1 MRARIFENNMNE
13 NQKRKNRFLTSI
25 FWKISAIF
33 LLTLLVLSVIYLY
46 ISVYTAEMYFQE
58 AGQKLNAEVAPHIAD
73 ENKCFINGEANEEVL
88 KEVFHD
94 VMVINPSIEVYLL
107 NTEGKILTYFAPDK
121 VIKLDYVP
129 LDPIKEFIEVGT
141 STFVMGVDPK
151 NETVMKG
158 FSASEVYEDSVLMGY
173 MYVILGG
180 EEYEN
185 ATQFVFGSYM
195 LRLGLRSM
203 TITLVAAA
211 LFSLIALAF
220 ITRNLSK
227 IIYVT
232 RKFKEGDL
240 NARIKFKSSG
250 ELGEF
255 ADSFNEMADTIV
267 SNIEE
272 MKTMDN
278 LRRELVANVSHD
290 LRTPL
295 ATIQGYIETIL
306 MKADTLSEED
316 KKKYMQT
323 IFSSTERL
331 KNLVEELF
339 ELSKLEAR
347 ETVPNPE
354 PFSIAEL
361 VQDVQQKNLIIAE
374 PKKID
379 LSLKFSYDLPLVYAD
394 IGMMEKVLQN
404 LLDNAIKFTPEG
416 GNITISLSPQDEE
429 ILLSV
434 KDTGAGINSKD
445 LSHIFDRYQKA
456 ERTNMHDNVGL
467 GLGLA
472 IVKKILEVHNIAIDV
487 KSAEGKGTS
496 FSFKIPIYKGKPVLS
511 KEAEIG

>member
-1 MRARIFENNMNE
+1 MNNISKGYNSFFNSLFWRIGAT
-13 NQKRKNRFLTSI
+13 FLV
-25 FWKISAIF
+25 
-33 LLTLLVLSVIYLY
+33 TLLILSAVYLY

-58 AGQKLNAEVAPHIAD
+58 ASQKLNAEIAPHIAGD
-73 ENKCFINGEANEEVL
+73 NRCFINGEVNEEIL
-88 KEVFHD
+88 KEVFHN
-94 VMVINPSIEVYLL
+94 VMIINPSIEVYLL
-107 NTEGKILTYFAPDK
+107 DTEGKILTYFAPNK
-121 VIKLDYVP
+121 VIKLEYVP
-129 LDPIKEFIEVGT
+129 LEPIKEFIEVGA
-141 STFVMGVDPK
+141 SSFVMGIDPK
-151 NETVMKG
+151 NETAMKG
-158 FSASEVYEDSVLMGY
+158 FSASEVFEDSTLRGY
-173 MYVILGG
+173 IYVILGG

-195 LRLGLRSM
+195 LRLGVRSM
-203 TITLVAAA
+203 AITLIAAA
-211 LFSLIALAF
+211 LISLIALAF
-220 ITRNLSK
+220 ITRNLRK
-227 IIYVT
+227 IILVI
-232 RKFKEGDL
+232 RRFKEGDL
-240 NARIKFKSSG
+240 NTRVKLKGKG

-255 ADSFNEMADTIV
+255 ASSFNEMADTIV
-267 SNIEE
+267 RNMEE

-306 MKADTLSEED
+306 MKADSISDED

-361 VQDVQQKNLIIAE
+361 VQDIQQKNLIITE
-374 PKKID
+374 PQKID
-379 LSLKFSYDLPLVYAD
+379 LSLEFPFNLPLVYAD

-404 LLDNAIKFTPEG
+404 LLDNAIKFTPDG
-416 GNITISLSPQDEE
+416 GNITISLFPQKEE

-434 KDTGAGINSKD
+434 KDTGAGINSKV
-445 LSHIFDRYQKA
+445 LPHIFDRYQKA
-456 ERTNMHDNVGL
+456 ERTNLKDNEGL

-472 IVKKILEVHNIAIDV
+472 IVKKILEVHNISIDV
-487 KSAEGKGTS
+487 ESAKGEGTA
-496 FSFKIPIYKGKPVLS
+496 FSFKIPVYKGKSVLS
-511 KEAEIG
+511 KEAELS

>member
-1 MRARIFENNMNE
+1 MRAKIFEVVMKQN
-13 NQKRKNRFLTSI
+13 KRKKNRLFTSI

-33 LLTLLVLSVIYLY
+33 LVTLLVLSVVYLY

-58 AGQKLNAEVAPHIAD
+58 TGQKLNADLALHIAE
-73 ENKCFINGEANEEVL
+73 ENRCFVNGEANKEVL
-88 KEVFHD
+88 KEIFHN

-107 NTEGKILTYFAPDK
+107 NTEGKILTYFAPNK

-129 LDPIKEFIEVGT
+129 LDPIKEFLRVGT

-151 NETVMKG
+151 DEHAMKG
-158 FSASEVYEDSVLMGY
+158 FSAAEVYEDSVLRGY
-173 MYVILGG
+173 IYVILGG

-185 ATQFVFGSYM
+185 ATQFVFGSFM
-195 LRLGLRSM
+195 LRLGVRSM
-203 TITLVAAA
+203 AITLIAAA
-211 LFSLIALAF
+211 IISLIALAL

-227 IIYVT
+227 IIHVI
-232 RKFKEGDL
+232 RKFKDGDL
-240 NARIKFKSSG
+240 NARIKLKG
-250 ELGEF
+250 GDELAEF

-267 SNIEE
+267 NNIDE

-306 MKADTLSEED
+306 MKTDSLSDED
-316 KKKYMQT
+316 KKEYMQT
-323 IFSSTERL
+323 IFASTERL

-347 ETVPNPE
+347 ETVPKPE

-361 VQDVQQKNLIIAE
+361 VQDIQQKNLIIAE

-379 LSLKFSYDLPLVYAD
+379 LSIKFPFDLPLVYAD

-416 GNITISLSPQDEE
+416 GNITISLTPEKQD
-429 ILLSV
+429 ILITV
-434 KDTGAGINSKD
+434 ADTGAGISSED
-445 LSHIFDRYQKA
+445 LPHIFDRYQKA
-456 ERTNMHDNVGL
+456 ERINMQDNVGL

-472 IVKKILEVHNIAIDV
+472 IVKKILEVHNISIGV
-487 KSAEGKGTS
+487 KSSEDEGTA
-496 FSFKIPIYKGKPVLS
+496 FSFKIPIYKSQQVLS
-511 KEAEIG
+511 KEAELS

>member
-1 MRARIFENNMNE
+1 MKAKTTEVIMKE
-13 NQKRKNRFLTSI
+13 NQRKKNRFFTSI

-33 LLTLLVLSVIYLY
+33 LITLLVLSVIYLY

-58 AGQKLNAEVAPHIAD
+58 TGQKLNAEVAPHIAA
-73 ENKCFINGEANEEVL
+73 ENKCFVNGEANEEAL
-88 KEVFHD
+88 KEVFHS

-107 NTEGKILTYFAPDK
+107 NTEGKILTYFAPNK
-121 VIKLDYVP
+121 VIKMDYVP
-129 LDPIKEFIEVGT
+129 LGPIKEFLKVGT

-151 NETVMKG
+151 NETAMKG
-158 FSASEVYEDSVLMGY
+158 FSASEVYEDSVFMGY
-173 MYVILGG
+173 IYVILGG

-195 LRLGLRSM
+195 LRLGVRSM
-203 TITLVAAA
+203 AITLIAAV
-211 LFSLIALAF
+211 LISLIALAL

-227 IIYVT
+227 IIYVI

-240 NARIKFKSSG
+240 NARIKLKG
-250 ELGEF
+250 GDELGEF

-272 MKTMDN
+272 IKTMDN

-306 MKADTLSEED
+306 MKADSISDED

-361 VQDVQQKNLIIAE
+361 VQDIQQKNLIIAE

-379 LSLKFSYDLPLVYAD
+379 LSLKFPFDLPLVYAD

-404 LLDNAIKFTPEG
+404 LLDNAIKFTPING
-416 GNITISLSPQDEE
+416 SITISLSPQKEE
-429 ILLSV
+429 IFLSV

-445 LSHIFDRYQKA
+445 LPHIFDRYQKA

-472 IVKKILEVHNIAIDV
+472 IVKKILEVNNISIDV
-487 KSAEGKGTS
+487 KSAKDEGTA
-496 FSFKIPIYKGKPVLS
+496 FSFKIPIYRGKPVLS
-511 KEAEIG
+511 KETELS